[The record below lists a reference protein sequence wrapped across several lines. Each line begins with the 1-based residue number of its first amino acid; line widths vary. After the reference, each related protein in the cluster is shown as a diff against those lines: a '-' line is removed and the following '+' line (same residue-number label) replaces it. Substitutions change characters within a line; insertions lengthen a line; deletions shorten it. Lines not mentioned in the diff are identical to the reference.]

1 MRVVVCTPEKP
12 STPRVRPRSRMRVLA
27 GTTLIGCFLLHVTL
41 SHAQDTQPV
50 DLSGVWSTN
59 SLDTLENPAW
69 NIEGQFSCR
78 CTTETYEYL
87 RSLLYDPSNDYM
99 SAQEIIE
106 TLAAHTLQI
115 IADRLTVTGR
125 EVGAA
130 FDLADDP
137 AIQCERF
144 GVFRT
149 ILHSDPIEFE
159 VYDDRIIILGEDL
172 TMDRTIYMDGRGH
185 PDGGQKSAAGHSI
198 GWYEGRT
205 LVVETV
211 DVTPNLADDQLA
223 IHNSDRARSIERYTV
238 SSDDE
243 RRLEV
248 KFTLYDPVMLR
259 QPLTIERP
267 RVLTPDVEL
276 DRSPCEVIS
285 GQF

>member
-1 MRVVVCTPEKP
+1 M
-12 STPRVRPRSRMRVLA
+12 
-27 GTTLIGCFLLHVTL
+27 
-41 SHAQDTQPV
+41 
-50 DLSGVWSTN
+50 
-59 SLDTLENPAW
+59 
-69 NIEGQFSCR
+69 
-78 CTTETYEYL
+78 
-87 RSLLYDPSNDYM
+87 RSLLYDPSNDYL
-99 SAQEIIE
+99 SAQEIIAAPE
-106 TLAAHTLQI
+106 AHTFQV

-125 EVGAA
+125 AVGSA

-149 ILHSDPIEFE
+149 ILHSDPIEFS

-172 TMDRTIYMDGRGH
+172 TVDRTVYMDGRSH
-185 PDGGQKSAAGHSI
+185 PEDGQKTAAGHSI

-211 DVTPNLADDQLA
+211 DVASNLADDQLA
-223 IHNSDRARSIERYTV
+223 IHNSDQARSLERYTV
-238 SSDDE
+238 NSDGSG
-243 RRLEV
+243 LEV
-248 KFTLYDPVMLR
+248 KFTLYDPVMLLE
-259 QPLTIERP
+259 PLTIERP